1 MTQMIAPELQKTIE
15 SSVGRTRAHL
25 IDLAVRGDRG
35 RPVIEVYIDTADGV
49 TTELCAEVSRE
60 ISAAIEAAGL
70 VPGQYRLDVSSPGI
84 ERPLKFP
91 WQYSK
96 HVGRLVHLKVR
107 SENGEEEIKGVLA
120 ASTAEEVTLQVKGKS
135 EPTVVPFALI
145 LEARVPA
152 PW

>member
-1 MTQMIAPELQKTIE
+1 MIAPELQHTIE
-15 SSVGRTRAHL
+15 SSVGRTRAQI

-35 RPVIEVYIDTADGV
+35 HPVIEVYIDTADGV

-60 ISAAIEAAGL
+60 VSTAIDASGL
-70 VPGQYRLDVSSPGI
+70 IPGEYRLDVSSPGI
-84 ERPLKFP
+84 ERPLRFP

-96 HVGRLVHLKVR
+96 HVGRLVHLKVH
-107 SENGEEEIKGVLA
+107 SENGEEEIKGVLT
-120 ASTAEEVTLQVKGKS
+120 ASTADGLTLQVKGKG
-135 EPTVVPFALI
+135 EPLTIPFASI